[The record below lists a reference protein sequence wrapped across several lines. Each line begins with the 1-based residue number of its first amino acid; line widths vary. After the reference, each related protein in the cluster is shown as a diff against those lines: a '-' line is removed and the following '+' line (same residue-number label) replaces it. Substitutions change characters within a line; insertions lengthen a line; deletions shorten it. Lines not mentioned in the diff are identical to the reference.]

1 MIKTKLQQQ
10 TSSFSDSGFTIVE
23 SLMGASVLAIVLF
36 ATLPV
41 LSLSTALR
49 VQSKRTELAAEAANI
64 FINSVRNNSITSPT
78 RVITLT
84 LTNTTTNRRIED
96 NLIDTREMPVPTTT
110 DTDLYLFNKS
120 GTITPNCSLASSL
133 AICKPDNSNPFD
145 EFYIQAAQVKVAGSK
160 VTDGY
165 LLAIRIYRED
175 VDVAQTILASSSAS
189 SRSGILADKQAPI
202 LQTTVEISGSTT
214 TFQTLCSR
222 VGLLNNQPCQ

>member
-1 MIKTKLQQQ
+1 MIKIKLQQQ

-23 SLMGASVLAIVLF
+23 SLMGASVLAIVLV
-36 ATLPV
+36 ATLPI

-49 VQSKRTELAAEAANI
+49 VQSKGTEAAAKAANI

-84 LTNTTTNRRIED
+84 NTTTNRSIED
-96 NLIDTREMPVPTTT
+96 NLIDTGEMPVPTRT
-110 DTDLYLFNKS
+110 DTNLYLFNKS
-120 GTITPNCSLASSL
+120 GTITPTCSLASSL

-145 EFYIQAAQVKVAGSK
+145 EFYIQAAQVKVANSK

-189 SRSGILADKQAPI
+189 SSSGILADKQAPI
-202 LQTTVEISGSTT
+202 LQTTVQISGSTT

-222 VGLLNNQPCQ
+222 VGLLNHQPCQ